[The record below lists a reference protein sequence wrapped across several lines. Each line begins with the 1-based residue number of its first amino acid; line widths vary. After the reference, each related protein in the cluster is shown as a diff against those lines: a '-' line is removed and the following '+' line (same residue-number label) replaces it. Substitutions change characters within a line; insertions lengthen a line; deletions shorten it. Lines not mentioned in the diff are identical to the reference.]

1 MGCLPRLK
9 SPISTGFEIRD
20 FSSPRMTAGN
30 AIQPILPGP
39 LVLRNQVYPRVAL
52 SRWFETVLPR
62 EDQESDL
69 TTRGYML
76 RIALWDI
83 F

>member
-1 MGCLPRLK
+1 
-9 SPISTGFEIRD
+9 
-20 FSSPRMTAGN
+20 MTAGN
-30 AIQPILPGP
+30 AIELILPAA
-39 LVLRNQVYPRVAL
+39 LVLRCQIYLPFAL
-52 SRWFETVLPR
+52 LCWFETVPPW
-62 EDQESDL
+62 EGQELDL